1 MLICSILTCSR
12 HLEIIITIPQY
23 EVDAF
28 HVIIAQTCCPLSPA
42 GLYGKRSINIL
53 IPIPYHFAFPQLSGL
68 GGGSGRFL
76 GPLYFGYF
84 TRYLGPANANGI
96 CPIGVN
102 ISGQCWYDSIGNNKK

>member
-1 MLICSILTCSR
+1 MFLRLLLFICFLGCDD
-12 HLEIIITIPQY
+12 IT
-23 EVDAF
+23 
-28 HVIIAQTCCPLSPA
+28 VIIAQTCCPLSPA